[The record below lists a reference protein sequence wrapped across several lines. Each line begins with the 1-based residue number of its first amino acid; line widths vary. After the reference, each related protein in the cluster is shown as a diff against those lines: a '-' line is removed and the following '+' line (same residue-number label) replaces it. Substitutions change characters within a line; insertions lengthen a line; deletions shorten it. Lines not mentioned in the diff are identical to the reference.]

1 MATATTDNNAA
12 NEQKDVNA
20 SAPEKAADKPA
31 GNAAEKGAEQTKPT
45 RNPRKRRLLLLG
57 LLLIVVLGVIGVWAW
72 YEMYGRW
79 SESTDDA
86 YVNGNVVEITP
97 QVTGTVVSIGADD
110 GDLVREGQVLVQFD
124 PNDAEVALQ
133 SAEANLAKV
142 VRQVRG
148 LYSNVDGMKAQLAAQ
163 RAEVQR
169 AQDNYNRRRSLAAGG
184 AISQEELSHAKDDLT
199 TAQNAL
205 TNIQQQLATS
215 SALVDDTQVS
225 SHPDVKSAAAQLRQA
240 YLSNARSTLI
250 APVTGYVAK
259 RTVQLGQRVQPGTA
273 LMAVI
278 PLDQLWIDA
287 NFKETQ
293 LGQMRIG
300 QPVDIEADLYGGDV
314 KYNGTVDSVGAGTG
328 SAFALLP
335 AQNATGN
342 WIKIVQR
349 VPVRIHINADELA
362 KHPLRIGLSTT
373 VDVNLHDQ
381 SGPVLAQQPPKQPLF
396 TTNVYAKQLAD
407 ADTMIARVI
416 HENSASTSGKTAQR

>member
-1 MATATTDNNAA
+1 MATAEDTQASENQQDN
-12 NEQKDVNA
+12 
-20 SAPEKAADKPA
+20 
-31 GNAAEKGAEQTKPT
+31 
-45 RNPRKRRLLLLG
+45 NPRKRKVMLLALTV
-57 LLLIVVLGVIGVWAW
+57 IVILASLGVWAW
-72 YEMYGRW
+72 HELYGRW

-124 PNDAEVALQ
+124 PNDSEVGLQ
-133 SAEANLAKV
+133 SAQANLART

-148 LYSNVDGMKAQLAAQ
+148 LYSNVDGMRAQVNAQ
-163 RAEVQR
+163 EAEVQK
-169 AQDNYNRRRSLAAGG
+169 AQENYNRRKNLAAGG
-184 AISQEELSHAKDDLT
+184 AISQEELSHARDDLT
-199 TAQNAL
+199 SAQNAL
-205 TNIQQQLATS
+205 ANARQQLKTT
-215 SALVDDTQVS
+215 SALVDDTVVS
-225 SHPDVKSAAAQLRQA
+225 SHPDVQSAAAQLRQA
-240 YLSNARSTLI
+240 YLNNARSTLI

-293 LGQMRIG
+293 LREMRIG
-300 QPVDIEADLYGGDV
+300 QPVEIETDLYGSDV
-314 KYNGTVDSVGAGTG
+314 KYSGTIDSLGAGTG

-349 VPVRIHINADELA
+349 VPVRIHVNAQELA
-362 KHPLRIGLSTT
+362 RHPLRVGLSTE
-373 VDVNLHDQ
+373 VNVNLRDQ
-381 SGPVLAQQPPKQPLF
+381 SGPVLAQQPPQKASFSTQ
-396 TTNVYAKQLAD
+396 VYDRQLAD
-407 ADTMIARVI
+407 ADAMITRLI
-416 HENSASTSGKTAQR
+416 HENSAAASKTAQR

>member
-1 MATATTDNNAA
+1 MATATTDNNAE

-20 SAPEKAADKPA
+20 SAPDKAADKPA
-31 GNAAEKGAEQTKPT
+31 EKGAGQTTPT
-45 RNPRKRRLLLLG
+45 KNPRKRKLLLLG

-184 AISQEELSHAKDDLT
+184 AISQESCPT
-199 TAQNAL
+199 PRMT
-205 TNIQQQLATS
+205 
-215 SALVDDTQVS
+215 
-225 SHPDVKSAAAQLRQA
+225 
-240 YLSNARSTLI
+240 
-250 APVTGYVAK
+250 
-259 RTVQLGQRVQPGTA
+259 
-273 LMAVI
+273 
-278 PLDQLWIDA
+278 
-287 NFKETQ
+287 
-293 LGQMRIG
+293 
-300 QPVDIEADLYGGDV
+300 
-314 KYNGTVDSVGAGTG
+314 
-328 SAFALLP
+328 
-335 AQNATGN
+335 
-342 WIKIVQR
+342 
-349 VPVRIHINADELA
+349 
-362 KHPLRIGLSTT
+362 
-373 VDVNLHDQ
+373 
-381 SGPVLAQQPPKQPLF
+381 
-396 TTNVYAKQLAD
+396 
-407 ADTMIARVI
+407 
-416 HENSASTSGKTAQR
+416 

>member
-1 MATATTDNNAA
+1 MATAETTQETQQD
-12 NEQKDVNA
+12 
-20 SAPEKAADKPA
+20 S
-31 GNAAEKGAEQTKPT
+31 G
-45 RNPRKRRLLLLG
+45 NPRKRKVLLLALA
-57 LLLIVVLGVIGVWAW
+57 LIVILAGVGVWAW
-72 YEMYGRW
+72 HELYGRW

-124 PNDAEVALQ
+124 PNDAEVGLQ
-133 SAEANLAKV
+133 SAQANLART

-148 LYSNVDGMKAQLAAQ
+148 LYSNVDGMRAQVKAQE
-163 RAEVQR
+163 AEVQK
-169 AQDNYNRRRSLAAGG
+169 AQENYNRRKNLAAGG
-184 AISQEELSHAKDDLT
+184 AISREELSHARDDLT
-199 TAQNAL
+199 SAQNAL
-205 TNIQQQLATS
+205 ANARQQLKTS
-215 SALVDDTQVS
+215 SALVDDTVVA
-225 SHPDVKSAAAQLRQA
+225 SHPDVQSAAAQLRQA
-240 YLSNARSTLI
+240 YLTNARSTLI

-293 LGQMRIG
+293 LRDMRIG
-300 QPVDIEADLYGGDV
+300 QPVDIETDLYGSDV
-314 KYNGTVDSVGAGTG
+314 KYSGTVDSLGAGTG

-349 VPVRIHINADELA
+349 VPVRIHINAQELA
-362 KHPLRIGLSTT
+362 KHPLRVGLSTQ
-373 VDVNLHDQ
+373 VDVNLRDQ
-381 SGPVLAQQPPKQPLF
+381 SGPVLAQQPPKQASF
-396 TTNVYAKQLAD
+396 STQVYDRQLVDAD
-407 ADTMIARVI
+407 AMITRLI
-416 HENSASTSGKTAQR
+416 HENSAAASKTAQR

>member
-1 MATATTDNNAA
+1 MATAETT
-12 NEQKDVNA
+12 Q
-20 SAPEKAADKPA
+20 S
-31 GNAAEKGAEQTKPT
+31 EQTQDSG
-45 RNPRKRRLLLLG
+45 NPRKRKVMLLALT
-57 LLLIVVLGVIGVWAW
+57 LIVILAGLGVWGWH
-72 YEMYGRW
+72 ELYGRW

-124 PNDAEVALQ
+124 PNDAEVGLQ
-133 SAEANLAKV
+133 SAQANLART

-148 LYSNVDGMKAQLAAQ
+148 LYSNVDGMRAQVNAQ
-163 RAEVQR
+163 EAEVQK
-169 AQDNYNRRRSLAAGG
+169 AQENYSRRKNLAAGG
-184 AISQEELSHAKDDLT
+184 AISQEELSHARDDLT
-199 TAQNAL
+199 SAQNAL
-205 TNIQQQLATS
+205 ANARQQLKTT
-215 SALVDDTQVS
+215 SALVDDTVVS
-225 SHPDVKSAAAQLRQA
+225 SHPDVQAAAAQLRQA
-240 YLSNARSTLI
+240 FLTNARSTLI

-293 LGQMRIG
+293 LRDMRIG
-300 QPVDIEADLYGGDV
+300 QPVDIETDLYGSDV
-314 KYNGTVDSVGAGTG
+314 KYSGTIDSLGAGTG

-349 VPVRIHINADELA
+349 VPVRIHINAQELA
-362 KHPLRIGLSTT
+362 KHPLRVGLSTQ
-373 VDVNLHDQ
+373 VSVNLHDQ
-381 SGPVLAQQPPKQPLF
+381 SGPVLAQQPPQKASFSTQ
-396 TTNVYAKQLAD
+396 VYDRQLAD
-407 ADTMIARVI
+407 ADAMITRLI
-416 HENSASTSGKTAQR
+416 HDNSAAASKTAQR